1 LLREDCNDLRDHLL
15 PLLIIG
21 RVSKSMDVVDPIEAV
36 AKLEARENA
45 QVAPRGGTVL
55 VGSGRTCLAN
65 QNLGVAR
72 ASTHQFWFSFV
83 NRIPFL
89 SFDNPTSS
97 TNHQQNGQVS
107 VRFVNV
113 AYNNHP
119 YADNHNAA
127 PTASPRRTSRSRR
140 RSSRSRRPTRRSTTS
155 VPLTHKRSVRCDESS
170 PMICESG

>member
-55 VGSGRTCLAN
+55 VGSGRTYLAN
-65 QNLGVAR
+65 QNLGGVR

-83 NRIPFL
+83 TRNSFL

-97 TNHQQNGQVS
+97 TNHQHNGQIS
-107 VRFVNV
+107 VRLANN
-113 AYNNHP
+113 AYNKHLYANHC
-119 YADNHNAA
+119 NAA

-140 RSSRSRRPTRRSTTS
+140 QSSRSRRPTRRSTTS
-155 VPLTHKRSVRCDESS
+155 VPLTHRRSVRCDKSS